1 MLKSLFFIT
10 ALYILVNVHCVAAQR
25 DKLNVAIDINFA
37 PYSHLDQQGQP
48 QGLIVDY
55 WKLWGKEQ
63 QTTINFQLID
73 TTHVIDESKLQL
85 IDIYTG
91 SLIRLI
97 PLEYKENLFNPFIRN
112 MQLYKVRNYNQNQV
126 NNDIGVTYESLSAV
140 QLKVLERRYDNVV
153 NYQTLS
159 QLLNA
164 VKHHKVAALYADA
177 HQIHALDVHYD
188 NYLIHG
194 TALTNHNNLLFVGAV
209 DSSKNDAT
217 SFISISAQKRDE
229 LVEKYNQFNVSI
241 AITDLERE
249 WLTNNEMTVL
259 ISEHWYPYS
268 FSTRKSELI
277 GYHLDMMS
285 LIGENLD
292 IKFTLKTYDNWQQ
305 ALRMTA
311 QGDYDHLMGVTP
323 THNRSD
329 DFNFSS
335 VYLYRPAE
343 VFSLQDN
350 ENLSVI
356 EDINGRT
363 IAVLAGD
370 ALLHYVKERFP
381 QAKLLLVKS
390 DEAVT
395 QSVIDGDADA
405 GILVSESISSRH
417 YDVFKVLEQVS
428 VSGGEFAVG
437 TTKSKKIAAS
447 IMKKGVE
454 SLSSSQRKFL
464 FDKWLAEPALHSLF
478 NKQELS
484 YIRQNPVL
492 AIGSERWPSLI
503 HQNDKSFGGVSAA
516 IFNTLSNMI
525 GIDFVLLNDEYSVL
539 FDALSQ
545 EGVDLIISP
554 SSFKKNN
561 NEGVS
566 KQHYLSLTLSLY
578 VNSLIVVKDISDIA
592 GLSIAIDGNLFSALP
607 HDIKIN
613 DVQWRVV
620 DSTQE
625 AVALSEVG
633 DVDGVLVSSA
643 LLSTDE
649 NKLFSSFQKYKLDV
663 LPTVDF
669 SLISNNGDSVL
680 QSIIQ
685 KALAYIQRRSQPSSH
700 STEMDAVNI
709 IARKEPLP
717 FYSENDVVKGLSH
730 DLLQSVFN
738 SADINIKEYTMAESD
753 VRQEFRHN
761 DKYDVMAMVD
771 INDDDYFYSDAIIRY
786 SDVVVSRVE
795 RNFLIQELSDLKGK
809 SVVAWYG
816 ASNALGDEYFAM
828 FSPENRP
835 DDYQELEDQRRQLEL
850 LISNKVDVI
859 IIDETILHWYINQ
872 IDPDIFSQLKI
883 DYIIAR
889 SVPRYIAFKDRDLRD
904 KFNKELKTFKDSGK
918 YQAEV
923 RRYTHGAIR
932 MQLRITDLIAN
943 IVSQALKEHDMP
955 TLKILGKSFEN
966 SDFIDALK
974 ISDKFNN
981 TVFYGQ
987 KTSQSQRQK
996 SSIVFLNGQGS
1007 EHVGTI
1013 EIWFSPSKLSN
1024 AVASGQAIPE
1034 LNKFRH
1040 LPNFSFYQSVYR
1052 RLGLAKQKI
1061 RFTEQE
1067 LQFIAQ
1073 SAPIKYTDTNWKPL
1087 IFNDEGIH
1095 QGIVVDYLS
1104 LIARKT
1110 GLKFEYSPSK
1120 TWMETKEKFIQGEV
1134 DILPST
1140 GDDESTIGL
1149 QTNPYAKFNFAIV
1162 KKQQN
1167 GYIDSIKDI
1176 EKERVVVIE
1185 GFTPASF
1192 IEKQYPHIDLRFA
1205 SSAVQALTMVEKGEA
1220 DVFIGHAAV
1229 AWHYVINQFPR
1240 LKVVGITDNN
1250 YVHRI
1255 MVQSDNKLLFDIL
1268 AKAIDDMDYDETAF
1282 IRNKWIDKSTTA
1294 RTDYTLI
1301 FNIIVGFSLLLLIG
1315 YFFMRQLLM
1324 KNRLIEKTNHRLNS
1338 TIDDLTNMQQ
1348 ALTSKTK
1355 ALQEQKE
1362 NFESLF
1368 SDATLGSLLIQ
1379 SGRIV
1384 DCNNA
1389 LITLLGYQD
1398 KNDLLFLSIDDFS
1411 PPEQPNGVSSTKQ
1424 VIQYLKQCLTDG
1436 TVSFEWLL
1444 LTRKKT
1450 LLWSNVVLTKMRM
1463 NNSDVIHVVVSDISD
1478 RKALEKEILTHNLA
1492 LQSTNKELEKSLA
1505 DLNTAQSQLIESE
1518 KLASLGEL
1526 VAGIAHEINTPV
1538 GIGMTGISHFCNITE
1553 GINERYNQK
1562 IMSKTDFENYLQQA
1576 DSVATLVLRNLERT
1590 AQLVSSFKQVS
1601 VDQTSEERRQF
1612 DVKEYVNE
1620 ILISLS
1626 NILKNTKL
1634 DIRVN
1639 CTDDLMIYSYPG
1651 AFSQI
1656 LSNLIINSNIH
1667 GYPNKESGVINID
1680 ITLDKQN
1687 LFLTYQDDGNGIA
1700 EKNISKIFE
1709 PFYTTNRENG
1719 GSGLGLN
1726 IIYNIITSQLNG
1738 TVKCESTY
1746 GEGVT
1751 FLISYPVEFIK

>member
-1 MLKSLFFIT
+1 MQSKP
-10 ALYILVNVHCVAAQR
+10 
-25 DKLNVAIDINFA
+25 LNVAIDINFA
-37 PYSHLDQQGQP
+37 PYSYLNQQGQP
-48 QGLIVDY
+48 QGLIVEY
-55 WKLWGKEQ
+55 WKLWEEEQ
-63 QTTINFQLID
+63 QITVNFQLVD
-73 TTHVIDESKLQL
+73 TTHIIDESTLQL
-85 IDIYTG
+85 SDIYTG
-91 SLIRLI
+91 SLIRFI
-97 PLEYKENLFNPFIRN
+97 PREDRENLFAPFIRN
-112 MQLYKVRNYNQNQV
+112 MQLYKVRHYNQNQI
-126 NNDIGVTYESLSAV
+126 NNDIGVVSESLNTV
-140 QLKVLERRYDNVV
+140 QLKALGLRYDNVV
-153 NYQTLS
+153 SYQTLP

-164 VKHHKVAALYADA
+164 AKLHKVTAIYADTN
-177 HQIHALDVHYD
+177 QIHALDLHYN

-194 TALTNHNNLLFVGAV
+194 AALINNDSLLFVGAV
-209 DSSKNDAT
+209 NSSKNNAR
-217 SFISISAQKRDE
+217 SFISISSRRRDE
-229 LVEKYNQFNVSI
+229 LVEKYNPPDISTV
-241 AITDLERE
+241 ITELERE
-249 WLTNNEMTVL
+249 WLTNNEMTVVV
-259 ISEHWYPYS
+259 SEHWYPYS
-268 FSTRKSELI
+268 FLTRQNELI

-285 LIGENLD
+285 FIGENLD
-292 IKFTLKTYDNWQQ
+292 IKFTVKTYDNWQQ
-305 ALRMTA
+305 ALKMTT

-323 THNRSD
+323 TPSRSA

-343 VFSLQDN
+343 VFSLQDS
-350 ENLSVI
+350 ENINGI

-370 ALLHYVKERFP
+370 TLLNYVKERFP
-381 QAKLLLVKS
+381 QAKLLLVKN
-390 DEAVT
+390 DEAVA
-395 QSVIDGDADA
+395 QSVIDGNADA

-417 YDVFKVLEQVS
+417 HDVFKVLEQVS
-428 VSGGEFAVG
+428 VSGSELAVG
-437 TTKSKKIAAS
+437 TTKSNIVAAS
-447 IMKKGVE
+447 IMKKGVD
-454 SLSSSQRKFL
+454 SLSASQRELL
-464 FDKWLAEPALHSLF
+464 FDKWLSEPSLHSLF

-484 YIRQNPVL
+484 FIRQNPVL

-503 HQNDKSFGGVSAA
+503 HQNNNSFSGASAA

-525 GIDFVLLNDEYSVL
+525 GIDFVLLNDEHSVL
-539 FDALSQ
+539 LDALSKK
-545 EGVDLIISP
+545 GVDLIASP
-554 SSFKKNN
+554 SSYTKNN
-561 NEGVS
+561 EDGVS
-566 KQHYLSLTLSLY
+566 KQHYLSIGLSLY
-578 VNSLIVVKDISDIA
+578 VNSPSVAKDIS
-592 GLSIAIDGNLFSALP
+592 GLTGLAIAIDSNLFNALP
-607 HDIKIN
+607 QDVKSR

-620 DSTQE
+620 DNIQQAVSLST
-625 AVALSEVG
+625 VG
-633 DVDGVLVSSA
+633 KVDGVLASPA
-643 LLSTDE
+643 LLGTDE
-649 NKLFSSFQKYKLDV
+649 NDVFSSLKKHKLDM
-663 LPTVDF
+663 LPEVDF
-669 SLISNNGDSVL
+669 SLISNNSDSVL
-680 QSIIQ
+680 QSILQ
-685 KALAYIQRRSQPSSH
+685 KALVYIQRRNQSNSH
-700 STEMDAVNI
+700 NVEVDTVNI
-709 IARKEPLP
+709 IARKEPVP

-730 DLLQSVFN
+730 DLLQSVFR
-738 SADINIKEYTMAESD
+738 SADINIQEYTMAKSD
-753 VRQEFRHN
+753 IRQEFRDN
-761 DKYDVMAMVD
+761 DKYDVMAMID
-771 INDDDYFYSDAIIRY
+771 MNDDDYFYSDAIIRY

-795 RNFLIQELSDLKGK
+795 RNFLIQELADLKGK
-809 SVVAWYG
+809 SVIAWDG
-816 ASNALGDEYFAM
+816 ANKALGDEYYAM

-850 LISNKVDVI
+850 LIANKVDAIV
-859 IIDETILHWYINQ
+859 IDETILLWYINQ
-872 IDPDIFSQLKI
+872 IDPDILSQLKI
-883 DYIIAR
+883 DYII
-889 SVPRYIAFKDRDLRD
+889 SKPVPRYIAFKERELRD
-904 KFNKELKTFKDSGK
+904 KFNKKFKVFKDSGK

-932 MQLRITDLIAN
+932 TQLRITDLIAN
-943 IVSQALKEHDMP
+943 IVSHALKDQDIT
-955 TLKILGKSFEN
+955 TLKILGTSFEN

-981 TVFYGQ
+981 TVFWGQ
-987 KTSQSQRQK
+987 KTSQSQRQS
-996 SSIVFLNGQGS
+996 SSIVVLNSQGS
-1007 EHVGTI
+1007 EQVGML
-1013 EIWFSPSKLSN
+1013 EVWFSPLKLSS

-1061 RFTEQE
+1061 RFSEQE

-1073 SAPIKYTDTNWKPL
+1073 SAPIKYTDTNWQPL
-1087 IFNDEGIH
+1087 IFNDDGAH
-1095 QGIVVDYLS
+1095 QGIVVDYLA

-1110 GLKFEYSPSK
+1110 GLKFEYTPSK
-1120 TWMETKEKFIQGEV
+1120 TWAEAKQKFIHGEV

-1162 KKQQN
+1162 KQQQN
-1167 GYIDSIKDI
+1167 GYIGSIKDI

-1192 IEKQYPHIDLRFA
+1192 IEKQYPHIDLHFA
-1205 SSAVQALTMVEKGEA
+1205 PSAVKALSMVERGEA
-1220 DVFIGHAAV
+1220 DVFVGHAAV
-1229 AWHYVINQFPR
+1229 AWHYVVNQFPT

-1250 YVHRI
+1250 YAHRI
-1255 MVQSDNKLLFDIL
+1255 MVQSDNTLLFDIL
-1268 AKAIDDMDYDETAF
+1268 AKAVDDMDYDETAL
-1282 IRNKWIDKSTTA
+1282 IRNKWVDKSRA
-1294 RTDYTLI
+1294 VRTDYTLI
-1301 FNIIVGFSLLLLIG
+1301 FNIILGFSLMLLIG

-1324 KNRLIEKTNHRLNS
+1324 KNQLIEKTNHRLNS
-1338 TIDDLTNMQQ
+1338 TIDDLTQMQQ

-1389 LITLLGYQD
+1389 LITLLDYED

-1411 PPEQPNGVSSTKQ
+1411 PSEQPNGVNSTQQ
-1424 VIQYLKQCLTDG
+1424 VIQYLKQCLNDG

-1478 RKALEKEILTHNLA
+1478 RKTLEQEILTHNLA

-1526 VAGIAHEINTPV
+1526 VAGVAHEINTPV
-1538 GIGMTGISHFCNITE
+1538 GVGMTGISHFCRITQD
-1553 GINERYNQK
+1553 INERYSQK
-1562 IMSKTDFENYLQQA
+1562 IMSKKDFENYLEQA
-1576 DSVATLVLRNLERT
+1576 ANVATLVLRNLERT

-1612 DVKEYVNE
+1612 DIKEYVNE

-1626 NILKNTKL
+1626 NILKNTTL

-1639 CTDDLMIYSYPG
+1639 CADDLMIHSYPG

-1680 ITLDKQN
+1680 ITVDKQT
-1687 LFLTYQDDGNGIA
+1687 LFLTYQDDGKGIP
-1700 EKNISKIFE
+1700 EKSLPKIFD

-1738 TVKCESTY
+1738 VVKCESTY
-1746 GEGVT
+1746 GEGAT
-1751 FLISYPVEFIK
+1751 FLISYPIELIR